1 MDKSTDNVTISAGVI
16 TDVLKN
22 YQDKKQ
28 EYKALFDIANGC
40 DFSKPT
46 NRVSIQ
52 VYIQMCEWIEQ
63 NLGRFNLMRIGRNIG
78 ESTYD
83 VMVTNK
89 MIVGKCSPLD
99 VMKALIITTQ
109 IGVQDPK
116 KRGWEI
122 VSHAEKSVLM
132 RKTQNFNCVLQ
143 IGLLEGLVR
152 KSGVMGVKVELIH
165 EVNKGAEYD
174 EYIITWF

>member
-1 MDKSTDNVTISAGVI
+1 MDKSTDNVTILAGVI
-16 TDVLKN
+16 TDILKN

-28 EYKALFDIANGC
+28 EYKALFDIANGY

-46 NRVSIQ
+46 NWVPIR

-83 VMVTNK
+83 TMLSNK
-89 MIVGKCSPLD
+89 MIVGKCFPID

-122 VSHAEKSVLM
+122 VSYTDKSVLM
-132 RKTQNFNCVLQ
+132 RKTQNFNSVLQ
-143 IGLLEGLVR
+143 IGLLDGLIR
-152 KSGVMGVKVELIH
+152 KSGVMGVKVDFEK
-165 EVNKGAEYD
+165 EVSKGAEFD
-174 EYIITWF
+174 EYLITWL

>member
-1 MDKSTDNVTISAGVI
+1 MDKSTDNVTIVAGVI

-46 NRVSIQ
+46 NRVPIQ
-52 VYIQMCEWIEQ
+52 IYFQMCDWIEQ
-63 NLGRFNLMRIGRNIG
+63 NLGKFNLMRIGRNVG

-83 VMVTNK
+83 TMISNK
-89 MIVGKCSPLD
+89 MVSGKCSPVD
-99 VMKALIITTQ
+99 VMKALVITSQ

-122 VSHAEKSVLM
+122 ISYTEKSVLM

-152 KSGVMGVKVELIH
+152 KSGVMGVKVELVN

-174 EYIITWF
+174 EYMITWF